1 MVIKDKEKPKEK
13 IKIKPGFIEK
23 LECSSPTKLNEI
35 IKEKALINPCLK
47 VDDEYEEERDESDI
61 DNEREHLLDGE
72 IETDPDFYHDE
83 EFEDNESG
91 SIDHKTV
98 LEDTDLTEKIENYLG
113 MPHAGQSDIMTR
125 IAEAQAKDSNFM
137 ESLEALMG
145 NKSIFRKNREPFLH
159 IRFYK
164 KGKHIEVCES
174 SEVQRLSLDEDLKKY
189 IPEQY
194 EEAYQLICD
203 INSLNGYLK
212 KLALMVA
219 DRQGD
224 FFKADD
230 FLSAVLKLKPFS
242 IDEASKMLGIHKSTC
257 SRLVGDKIVDTKFGH
272 IPLKLFFS
280 GISHRSK
287 GKGGIVSEA
296 KIELLREILA
306 SRGKGITD
314 SEIIKSFKEKGII
327 ISPKMIRYYRKKIG
341 VVKKRGKRKGNK

>member
-1 MVIKDKEKPKEK
+1 MAIKDRDKQKEK

-61 DNEREHLLDGE
+61 DNEREHPLDGE

-83 EFEDNESG
+83 EFEDNGSG

-98 LEDTDLTEKIENYLG
+98 LEETDLAEKIENSLG
-113 MPHAGQSDIMTR
+113 MRRAGQTDIMAR
-125 IAEAQAKDSNFM
+125 LAEAQVKNSNFM
-137 ESLEALMG
+137 ESLEALLEHE
-145 NKSIFRKNREPFLH
+145 SIFRKNREPFLH

-164 KGKHIEVCES
+164 KGKCIEVSES

-189 IPEQY
+189 MPEQY

-203 INSLNGYLK
+203 VNSLKGYLER
-212 KLALMVA
+212 LGLMIA

-224 FFKADD
+224 FFKAAD
-230 FLSAVLKLKPFS
+230 FSDAVMRLKPFS
-242 IDEASKMLGIHKSTC
+242 IDEVSKMLGIHISTC

-272 IPLKLFFS
+272 IPLKFFFS
-280 GISHRSK
+280 GISHKSQ
-287 GKGGIVSEA
+287 GKDGIVSEA

-314 SEIIKSFKEKGII
+314 SEIIKSFREKGII
-327 ISPKMIRYYRKKIG
+327 ISPKMIRYYREKIG
-341 VVKKRGKRKGNK
+341 VVKGRGRRKGNK